1 VVYPL
6 MYAAPLLP
14 RHDARLGLGFV
25 GWPSTRPVVGLAVRM
40 SENALDSS
48 MLRQMTM
55 RELWSVSKRYPDR
68 LL

>member
-1 VVYPL
+1 
-6 MYAAPLLP
+6 
-14 RHDARLGLGFV
+14 
-25 GWPSTRPVVGLAVRM
+25 M